1 MDCIGGGGGLV
12 TLCGPRQE
20 TQCSQVIWGAGEHLV
35 IEIIQ
40 RKQSN
45 FLNKWHSSIFTV
57 KLLNHWI
64 HIMVTIGTRISI
76 FGTVKKV
83 KKMNFQCLYI
93 LNPCEVID
101 NPWLQPSH
109 QCWQDYISLIAN
121 SIFLYLATIS
131 QLYLFLCYK
140 MNVTNYKLKRHL
152 VLKVTQLI
160 DDWGNLYIPWLQD
173 FISLTYFAQ
182 DIVWSGSLL
191 LVIIQIFKVGMV
203 IGKNEAPGDCCHVVR
218 CGRCSWWGGSW
229 ARLSSTRWPP

>member
-20 TQCSQVIWGAGEHLV
+20 TQCSQVIWGAGEHRV
-35 IEIIQ
+35 IEIIK

-45 FLNKWHSSIFTV
+45 FPNKWHSSIFTV

-152 VLKVTQLI
+152 VLKVTLEVIYSLI
-160 DDWGNLYIPWLQD
+160 ARFPFINL
-173 FISLTYFAQ
+173 FCQ

-191 LVIIQIFKVGMV
+191 LVIIQIFKVGMNCEP
-203 IGKNEAPGDCCHVVR
+203 I
-218 CGRCSWWGGSW
+218 
-229 ARLSSTRWPP
+229 T